1 MSTQS
6 VLDVLGESHDKL
18 VEARTILDRADS
30 ALAVAD
36 DVVVRAEEGIVTGR
50 RVLPVVLVAVGV
62 AAAVGIGVFA
72 WRKLSSNSEDAD

>member
-18 VEARTILDRADS
+18 VEVRTILDRADS

-36 DVVVRAEEGIVTGR
+36 DVVVRAEEVIVTGR

-72 WRKLSSNSEDAD
+72 WRKLSRNSEDAD